1 MALSCNQVTHLS
13 LLLTAFTSSEQ
24 PPSVPDVNHSV
35 SLSPKPHP
43 TLLTII
49 VFNCRPPRCQVA
61 HVSSSAPRADFLGL
75 RLALLVPHTVMT
87 LNRVIIRGPEDTP
100 IYNFESHGNLYRG
113 RIWEERRDQ
122 ETRLKINIWHIL
134 SKTEVKD
141 HACTVLN
148 PNVTMVMPC
157 SSGVEWAI
165 QHHVSQN
172 AALFSNDMW
181 PCIIFLAL
189 IVLLVIN
196 KTWYLCMLHNCI
208 LLGKIV

>member
-1 MALSCNQVTHLS
+1 MALSCNQATHLS
-13 LLLTAFTSSEQ
+13 LLLTAFTSTEQ
-24 PPSVPDVNHSV
+24 PPSAPDVNHSV

-49 VFNCRPPRCQVA
+49 VSNCRPPRCQVA

-122 ETRLKINIWHIL
+122 ETRLKINI
-134 SKTEVKD
+134 
-141 HACTVLN
+141 
-148 PNVTMVMPC
+148 
-157 SSGVEWAI
+157 
-165 QHHVSQN
+165 
-172 AALFSNDMW
+172 
-181 PCIIFLAL
+181 
-189 IVLLVIN
+189 
-196 KTWYLCMLHNCI
+196 
-208 LLGKIV
+208 